1 MITWLLCF
9 MPALYLIMTGVVYAF
24 TEEFLSNK
32 TAYDPQGPAT
42 VAGVFWPIALPV
54 FLGVYLA
61 RTPARIQNAAQ
72 ERAATVREIVRKSD
86 ERTRELERTQ
96 LRDPWDPNYG
106 QAPGVVKD

>member
-61 RTPARIQNAAQ
+61 RTPARIEKAA
-72 ERAATVREIVRKSD
+72 
-86 ERTRELERTQ
+86 LERTNKRRMLALESERLTLAREQ
-96 LRDPWDPNYG
+96 TLLRDPWDPNYG